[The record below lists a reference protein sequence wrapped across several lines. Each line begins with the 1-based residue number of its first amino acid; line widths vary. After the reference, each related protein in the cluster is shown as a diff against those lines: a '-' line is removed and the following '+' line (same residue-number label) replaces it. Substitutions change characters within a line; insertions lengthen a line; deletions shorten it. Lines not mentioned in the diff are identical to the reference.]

1 MSIMNMSL
9 IGIGY
14 SEVEAL
20 NNLLKIPIEMYE
32 QKVKDSTVLSYLQ
45 DLYYIFRTK
54 SVLSIRA
61 IGD

>member
-1 MSIMNMSL
+1 VSIMNMSL

>member
-32 QKVKDSTVLSYLQ
+32 QTVKDSTVLSYLQ

>member
-20 NNLLKIPIEMYE
+20 NNLLKIQIEMYE

>member
-1 MSIMNMSL
+1 MNMSL

>member
-1 MSIMNMSL
+1 MSL